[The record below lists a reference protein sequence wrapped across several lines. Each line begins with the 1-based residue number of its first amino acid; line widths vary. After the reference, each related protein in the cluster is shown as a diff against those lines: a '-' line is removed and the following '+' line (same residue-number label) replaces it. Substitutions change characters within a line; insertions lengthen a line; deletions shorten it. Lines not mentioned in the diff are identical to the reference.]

1 MALSS
6 ANRCYD
12 FPLAEPGQSKR
23 RARFFCVDGRKRS
36 DAGQVRVRG
45 GSDGKYGNAVLTPH
59 SDRNGRGVRGAR
71 NGALSTDSQQK
82 KSRSERREHPARS
95 CPNVE

>member
-23 RARFFCVDGRKRS
+23 RARFFLRGRTKTVRRR
-36 DAGQVRVRG
+36 AGACAGRG
-45 GSDGKYGNAVLTPH
+45 GNMEMQCLRLQA
-59 SDRNGRGVRGAR
+59 DRNGRGVRGAR

>member
-23 RARFFCVDGRKRS
+23 RARFFLRGRTKTVRRR
-36 DAGQVRVRG
+36 AGACAGR
-45 GSDGKYGNAVLTPH
+45 GKYGNAVLATTGGQERAGCPW
-59 SDRNGRGVRGAR
+59 SAERGAVDR
-71 NGALSTDSQQK
+71 QPTK
-82 KSRSERREHPARS
+82 KIPF
-95 CPNVE
+95 

>member
-1 MALSS
+1 MIFRLQNPGS
-6 ANRCYD
+6 RRD
-12 FPLAEPGQSKR
+12 EPV
-23 RARFFCVDGRKRS
+23 FFCVDGRKRS

-45 GSDGKYGNAVLTPH
+45 GSDGKYGNAVLATTGGQERAGCPW
-59 SDRNGRGVRGAR
+59 SAERGAVDR
-71 NGALSTDSQQK
+71 QPTK

>member
-23 RARFFCVDGRKRS
+23 RARFFLRGRTKTVRRR
-36 DAGQVRVRG
+36 AG
-45 GSDGKYGNAVLTPH
+45 ACA
-59 SDRNGRGVRGAR
+59 GRGEIWNACSLHIRTWMGGVFAAHKTELSSHTGDSLCSVLRLADIPPIHVR
-71 NGALSTDSQQK
+71 L
-82 KSRSERREHPARS
+82 
-95 CPNVE
+95 

>member
-1 MALSS
+1 MYFLVLFLYYFVGDENGGAGPSLHGG
-6 ANRCYD
+6 A
-12 FPLAEPGQSKR
+12 
-23 RARFFCVDGRKRS
+23 ARGIMEMQCLRLQ
-36 DAGQVRVRG
+36 A
-45 GSDGKYGNAVLTPH
+45 
-59 SDRNGRGVRGAR
+59 DRNGRGVRGAR

>member
-23 RARFFCVDGRKRS
+23 RARFFFAWTDENGQTQGRCVCG
-36 DAGQVRVRG
+36 AG
-45 GSDGKYGNAVLTPH
+45 GKYGNAVLATTGGQERAGCPW
-59 SDRNGRGVRGAR
+59 SAERGAVDR
-71 NGALSTDSQQK
+71 QPTK
-82 KSRSERREHPARS
+82 KIPF
-95 CPNVE
+95 

>member
-45 GSDGKYGNAVLTPH
+45 GSDGKYGNAVLATTGC
-59 SDRNGRGVRGAR
+59 R
-71 NGALSTDSQQK
+71 LSSKTATCAILSGQ
-82 KSRSERREHPARS
+82 RESYYPAGH
-95 CPNVE
+95 

>member
-23 RARFFCVDGRKRS
+23 RARFFFAWTDENGQTQGRCVCG
-36 DAGQVRVRG
+36 AG
-45 GSDGKYGNAVLTPH
+45 GNMEMQCLRLQA
-59 SDRNGRGVRGAR
+59 DRNRRGVRGAR

>member
-23 RARFFCVDGRKRS
+23 RARFFFCVDGRKRS
-36 DAGQVRVRG
+36 DAGQVCVRG
-45 GSDGKYGNAVLTPH
+45 GGKYGNAVLATTGGQERAGCPW
-59 SDRNGRGVRGAR
+59 SAERGAVDR
-71 NGALSTDSQQK
+71 QPTK
-82 KSRSERREHPARS
+82 KIPF
-95 CPNVE
+95 

>member
-23 RARFFCVDGRKRS
+23 RARFFLRGRTKTVRRRAGAS
-36 DAGQVRVRG
+36 DRFLDVYHGWIGALVLAEGLLNVIPSFVRG
-45 GSDGKYGNAVLTPH
+45 
-59 SDRNGRGVRGAR
+59 
-71 NGALSTDSQQK
+71 
-82 KSRSERREHPARS
+82 
-95 CPNVE
+95 